1 MLPSRAQIQRR
12 GARRQQHTA
21 GVTVGSQSH
30 SDGTDSVTELVREMN
45 ACGRAPSTIHLSHTT
60 EIIHPSRLS
69 GRRARTRAASRGAR
83 GPERSGGARGQAQ
96 ARPPGARM
104 RPSRGGE
111 RMSFSFAC
119 RHGRNRGAIGGLDVG
134 RPSGPRGRR
143 RAMARC
149 RRATNGMKAERPA
162 SGRHP
167 LLKAGVCEMQVSKL
181 TVQQSRGQPEARR
194 DCAAGTTRVIPAVSG
209 TARGEARLRRGDSP
223 CQTSNLGDSPGRGQL
238 CIHD

>member
-1 MLPSRAQIQRR
+1 MPGERVLPSRAQIQRR

-60 EIIHPSRLS
+60 EIIHPSRPS

-104 RPSRGGE
+104 RPGRGGE
-111 RMSFSFAC
+111 RTSFLFTSYPPYIFGVFIAVSSPT
-119 RHGRNRGAIGGLDVG
+119 GGVAPRSTQS
-134 RPSGPRGRR
+134 RPLAPKATSDRWKKRRGRGLALAWR
-143 RAMARC
+143 
-149 RRATNGMKAERPA
+149 
-162 SGRHP
+162 
-167 LLKAGVCEMQVSKL
+167 
-181 TVQQSRGQPEARR
+181 
-194 DCAAGTTRVIPAVSG
+194 
-209 TARGEARLRRGDSP
+209 
-223 CQTSNLGDSPGRGQL
+223 
-238 CIHD
+238 

>member
-1 MLPSRAQIQRR
+1 MPGERVLPSRAQIQRR

-60 EIIHPSRLS
+60 EIIHPSRPS

-104 RPSRGGE
+104 RPGRGGE
-111 RMSFSFAC
+111 RMSFSFYLPPTL
-119 RHGRNRGAIGGLDVG
+119 HFWSLH
-134 RPSGPRGRR
+134 SGIVADWRR
-143 RAMARC
+143 R
-149 RRATNGMKAERPA
+149 TPEYSVTSTGAE
-162 SGRHP
+162 
-167 LLKAGVCEMQVSKL
+167 
-181 TVQQSRGQPEARR
+181 
-194 DCAAGTTRVIPAVSG
+194 
-209 TARGEARLRRGDSP
+209 GD
-223 CQTSNLGDSPGRGQL
+223 Q
-238 CIHD
+238 